1 MIKKALQILI
11 ITLALQILFLG
22 LETMFDPISV
32 VEKWGIS
39 PIGNTGLNSLR
50 SMFPGVLI
58 GSGLMMI
65 IGVWQKN
72 TTWFLAAALIIL
84 VVAFGR
90 IFSFGI
96 DGFDSSSLPAMI
108 FEIVVGILLL
118 YSNKK
123 LG

>member
-11 ITLALQILFLG
+11 IILALQILFLG

-72 TTWFLAAALIIL
+72 TT
-84 VVAFGR
+84 
-90 IFSFGI
+90 
-96 DGFDSSSLPAMI
+96 
-108 FEIVVGILLL
+108 
-118 YSNKK
+118 
-123 LG
+123 